1 MPDTTL
7 ITLLMPR
14 HGLQTWKLQVPGS
27 AGWHHLVMLCTTHAS
42 SLCYFCIWY
51 KTTSP
56 NSSCL
61 LWLIFLYKLPGSS
74 LVLYKSHILWYW
86 VQCPGCHGAAV
97 CQTHTK
103 QHRHTIVSKSNPSS
117 LDTDASHKA
126 CVAKTIFLKTALG
139 HEPLPLL
146 LPWPWPWP
154 LP

>member
-1 MPDTTL
+1 MDL
-7 ITLLMPR
+7 NQHSASHQLVEK
-14 HGLQTWKLQVPGS
+14 KLDFQVPFQAPFKDPKTAPHPG
-27 AGWHHLVMLCTTHAS
+27 THE
-42 SLCYFCIWY
+42 LR
-51 KTTSP
+51 
-56 NSSCL
+56 NDSSCL
-61 LWLIFLYKLPGSS
+61 CWLIVLHKLPSS
-74 LVLYKSHILWYW
+74 SPVLYKSHFLWYW

-126 CVAKTIFLKTALG
+126 CVAKTTFLKTALG